1 VRLSVL
7 LAAALALGAC
17 GTKGPLY
24 LVGEG
29 GQRILRENQPGLRAP
44 VPAPGVP
51 AAPRPAAPPSA
62 AATTKVGSTDSTSG
76 SEEDTSPAVD
86 VGPTLPMTLPAQ

>member
-29 GQRILRENQPGLRAP
+29 GQPILRENQPGLRAP
-44 VPAPGVP
+44 VLAPGVP
-51 AAPRPAAPPSA
+51 AAARPAAPPPA
-62 AATTKVGSTDSTSG
+62 AATTNGRSADSTSG
-76 SEEDTSPAVD
+76 SEEEISPAVD
-86 VGPTLPMTLPAQ
+86 VGPTVPMTLPVQ